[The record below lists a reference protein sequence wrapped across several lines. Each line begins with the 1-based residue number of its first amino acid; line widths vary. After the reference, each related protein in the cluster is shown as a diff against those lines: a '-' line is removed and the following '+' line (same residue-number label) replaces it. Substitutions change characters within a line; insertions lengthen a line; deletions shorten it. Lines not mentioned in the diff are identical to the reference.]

1 MIKDRFTKYIHELQ
15 NSICKSIESIDGSA
29 KFKEDKWTRESGGGG
44 ITRVISEGNV
54 FEKGGVNTSVVHGA
68 LHPAIKTQLKVDGES
83 FFACGLSL
91 VIHPNN
97 PHVPTIH
104 MNVRYFEIYDASGE
118 RLDGWFGGGIDLTPY
133 YLDVEDAK
141 FFHSTL
147 KEACDKH
154 GEELYPDYKDKCDK
168 YFFNSHRNE
177 TRGIGGIF
185 YDYLKPSDDKS
196 IEDWLAFSMDVG
208 SSFNR
213 IYETICERH
222 KNKDFS
228 DAEKFWQEI
237 RRGRYVEFNLLHD
250 RGTHFGI
257 KSNGRTESI
266 LMSLPATVRW
276 EYDYHPE
283 PNSREEELLAHLK
296 SIDWINY

>member
-1 MIKDRFTKYIHELQ
+1 MIKDRFTAYIQKLQ
-15 NSICKSIESIDGSA
+15 DSICNSIETIDGKA
-29 KFKEDKWTRESGGGG
+29 KFREDEWTREAGGGG
-44 ITRVISEGNV
+44 KTRVISKGNI
-54 FEKGGVNTSVVHGA
+54 FEKGGVNTSVVHGD
-68 LHPAIKTQLKVDGES
+68 LHPAIKNQLKVDGNT

-91 VIHPNN
+91 VIHPNS

-104 MNVRYFEIYDASGE
+104 MNVRYFEIYDDNKN

-133 YLDVEDAK
+133 YLDVDDAK

-147 KEACDKH
+147 KSACDKH
-154 GEELYPDYKDKCDK
+154 GADLYPDFKKKCDS
-168 YFFNSHRNE
+168 YFYNSHRNE

-185 YDYLKPSDDKS
+185 YDYLKANEEKS
-196 IEDWLAFSMDVG
+196 IEDWLAFSEEIG
-208 SSFNR
+208 NSFNT
-213 IYETICERH
+213 IYETICNKH
-222 KNKDFS
+222 KHKDFS
-228 DAEKFWQEI
+228 ESEKFWQEI

-283 PNSREEELLAHLK
+283 PNSREENLINHLK
-296 SIDWINY
+296 AIDWLNY